1 MMKHRKCIVKIILSA
16 LSLTCSIVLS
26 GCGRSGETAAASV
39 QETPVPVITVEDNT
53 GETHQTLTQAKETS
67 DDTGQGSETE
77 SVEAAD
83 EPQEETEA
91 AKPDPSA
98 SFYAE
103 EISDEV
109 FARMDGKSFSAD
121 CTLSRDELRYLHL
134 LYKDIDGNTHEGEM
148 VCNVAI
154 ADKLVDI
161 FRQLYEAS
169 YPIESMSLVD
179 DYDADDDASMAA
191 NNTSCFNFRFV
202 TGTKKISKH
211 GYGMAVDLNPRY
223 NPYIYTRDGVQ
234 HIEPENGVQYADRS
248 NDFDYKIDK
257 DDLAW
262 KLFTQAGFTWGGSWK
277 NSKDYQH
284 FQMD

>member
-16 LSLTCSIVLS
+16 LSLTCFIVLS
-26 GCGRSGETAAASV
+26 GCGRSGETATASV

-53 GETHQTLTQAKETS
+53 GETHQTSTQAKETF
-67 DDTGQGSETE
+67 DDTGQVSETE

-83 EPQEETEA
+83 EPKEETETA
-91 AKPDPSA
+91 EPDPSA

>member
-1 MMKHRKCIVKIILSA
+1 MEKMDKYRKRFAKIILPA
-16 LSLTCSIVLS
+16 LMAVCLIVMS
-26 GCGRSGETAAASV
+26 GCSRSAEDAAAPV
-39 QETPVPVITVEDNT
+39 QDTPLPVITVE
-53 GETHQTLTQAKETS
+53 ESAPEPESVTS
-67 DDTGQGSETE
+67 DKTSEDAGE
-77 SVEAAD
+77 SQVL
-83 EPQEETEA
+83 
-91 AKPDPSA
+91 DPAS

-103 EISDEV
+103 DISDEV
-109 FARMDGKSFSAD
+109 FARMEGRSFPAK
-121 CTLSRDELRYLHL
+121 CTVSRDDLKYLHL
-134 LYKDIDGNTHEGEM
+134 LYKDIDGNTREGEM
-148 VCNVAI
+148 VCNAAI

-161 FRQLYEAS
+161 FRQLYESS
-169 YPIESMSLVD
+169 YPIERMSLVD

-202 TGTKKISKH
+202 TGTNKISKH

-234 HIEPENGVQYADRS
+234 HIEPENGVEYADRS

-257 DDLAW
+257 DDLAY

>member
-1 MMKHRKCIVKIILSA
+1 M
-16 LSLTCSIVLS
+16 
-26 GCGRSGETAAASV
+26 
-39 QETPVPVITVEDNT
+39 
-53 GETHQTLTQAKETS
+53 AKTDDAS
-67 DDTGQGSETE
+67 DDGEQALGYE
-77 SVEAAD
+77 SLEEDD
-83 EPQEETEA
+83 EPEEEA
-91 AKPDPSA
+91 EAEKPDPSA
-98 SFYAE
+98 SFFAE

-109 FARMDGKSFSAD
+109 FARMKGKSFSAD
-121 CTLSRDELRYLHL
+121 CTLSRDELRYLHI
-134 LYKDIDGNTHEGEM
+134 LYKDIDGNPHEGEM
-148 VCNVAI
+148 VCNAAI
-154 ADKLVDI
+154 ADKLIDI

-179 DYDADDDASMAA
+179 DFDADDDASMAA

-234 HIEPENGVQYADRS
+234 HIEPENGIEYADRS

-257 DDLAW
+257 DDLAY
-262 KLFTQAGFTWGGSWK
+262 KLFTQAGFSWGGSWK

>member
-16 LSLTCSIVLS
+16 LSLTCFIVLS
-26 GCGRSGETAAASV
+26 GCGRSGETAVASV
-39 QETPVPVITVEDNT
+39 LETPVPAITVEDNT
-53 GETHQTLTQAKETS
+53 EETNQISTQPDETF
-67 DDTGQGSETE
+67 DDTGQVPETE
-77 SVEAAD
+77 SAKAAD
-83 EPQEETEA
+83 EPKDETEA
-91 AKPDPSA
+91 AEPDPSA

-154 ADKLVDI
+154 ADKLIDI

-169 YPIESMSLVD
+169 YPIESMRLVD

-234 HIEPENGVQYADRS
+234 HIEPENGAQYADRS